1 MAWAD
6 AGASMAMLD
15 VQNGP
20 GPNGVGAWK
29 RTAPIQWSLAPERRF
44 PIKSCEIGGGRRSD
58 AGLPRRFDDIDAQS
72 VDTIVGVG
80 FSLHMTQEC
89 FAGTL
94 GPDARPQTT

>member
-1 MAWAD
+1 MAIPKRSRSEQCRGVEAD
-6 AGASMAMLD
+6 CTYSRELGPRAS
-15 VQNGP
+15 
-20 GPNGVGAWK
+20 
-29 RTAPIQWSLAPERRF
+29 IS
-44 PIKSCEIGGGRRSD
+44 IKSCEIGGGQRSD

-94 GPDARPQTT
+94 GPDARPLTLGPDI